1 MRAKCLIPI
10 AVAGALLAA
19 SAAKA
24 GPNVPLCLALENNFN
39 ECMRQQQRQNAWG
52 GGGQGW
58 GGGYGQGD
66 YGRGGYGHGG
76 YDRGWGDGDW
86 DDGYGGYPRPRRQP
100 RGAAK
105 QAECARWLAAIQQNN
120 CAR

>member
-10 AVAGALLAA
+10 AFALLAA

-24 GPNVPLCLALENNFN
+24 GPHVPLCFALQNNFN

-52 GGGQGW
+52 GG
-58 GGGYGQGD
+58 
-66 YGRGGYGHGG
+66 
-76 YDRGWGDGDW
+76 YDRGWGDWDE
-86 DDGYGGYPRPRRQP
+86 DDGYEHYRRQRHQQ

-105 QAECARWLAAIQQNN
+105 QAECARWLFAIQQNN
-120 CAR
+120 CAN